1 MFRILFLQGGESI
14 DKKTK
19 RKIIIGILTA
29 ALLLTGGM
37 LAMIAIHEKIA
48 PAGMMEKTTQLQT
61 PSVSQ

>member
-1 MFRILFLQGGESI
+1 M

-48 PAGMMEKTTQLQT
+48 PAGMMEKTTRLQT